1 MEPGREKRC
10 RLGGELPL
18 NVIKPSVRLMALRVA
33 RGVYNPEKERFHY
46 YVSFKPTLDPTEEER
61 AVERSYQVEVALSV
75 TETGEL
81 ADLAFSLPRFL
92 LNRRCLE
99 YLSRTSCAN
108 LVEDRVFVT
117 VPGFNGDS
125 VLEGKG
131 TVELDSAG
139 RIMGLEIN

>member
-1 MEPGREKRC
+1 MLAAK
-10 RLGGELPL
+10 LPD
-18 NVIKPSVRLMALRVA
+18 VIKLPFSMSLRIA

-61 AVERSYQVEVALSV
+61 AVERSYPVEVALSV

-81 ADLAFSLPRFL
+81 ADLAFSLPQPL

-99 YLSRTSCAN
+99 YLSRTSSAN
-108 LVEDRVFVT
+108 LVEERVFVT
-117 VPGFNGDS
+117 VPGLSGDS
-125 VLEGKG
+125 VLQGRGNLE
-131 TVELDSAG
+131 VDSAG